1 MDQEG
6 HFDHQVRIGRI
17 GHVRFLD
24 RGVDIHGR
32 GVGKAQL
39 GGPDGDH
46 IGHLALRFWREART
60 KRFDLGVV
68 RRVPWVDET
77 SSAQQLVGC
86 IVLKGP
92 FDLAISEVIE
102 PLEQEGPEVDTPCQ
116 FSAKPPFALGGGALQ
131 IWQDHIGEGLPR
143 NNASE
148 LDQRMCG
155 GDLDG
160 HGLQTAGGVES
171 RETNA
176 HGEDAFSVAG
186 DLVLLA
192 SDHEGIIVLEQWQ
205 SLTNYY
211 SLYKYIMR
219 QSINPK
225 SRIFQ
230 QLRISRQR
238 PNSPLKHP
246 MSKKKGVAH
255 VQGVSL
261 NQTIFCSG
269 GEVAMICD

>member
-17 GHVRFLD
+17 GNVRFLD
-24 RGVDIHGR
+24 SRVDIHSR
-32 GVGKAQL
+32 WVGKAQL

-46 IGHLALRFWREART
+46 IGHLALRFGRKARA

-68 RRVPWVDET
+68 RRVPWIDET
-77 SSAQQLVGC
+77 ASAKELVGG
-86 IVLKGP
+86 IVLQGP

-102 PLEQEGPEVDTPCQ
+102 PLEQEGPEVDTQCQ
-116 FSAKPPFALGGGALQ
+116 FSAQPPFARGGGALQ
-131 IWQDHIGEGLPR
+131 IWQDHIGKGLPR
-143 NNASE
+143 HNASE

-160 HGLQTAGGVES
+160 HGLPTAGGVES

-186 DLVLLA
+186 DRVLLA
-192 SDHEGIIVLEQWQ
+192 GDHEGIIVLEQLQ
-205 SLTNYY
+205 PLTKNY

-225 SRIFQ
+225 FRIFQ

-238 PNSPLKHP
+238 LSMAVWTGPRRNSTAPLAWRGA
-246 MSKKKGVAH
+246 SVA
-255 VQGVSL
+255 G
-261 NQTIFCSG
+261 
-269 GEVAMICD
+269 